1 MSRSYC
7 YVVTLKDNASDNY
20 THGIPDETDAPQVV
34 FTSLEEAKTAMHIVA
49 SKFETFIP
57 VAYGAAFPYESLTF
71 EQLLQKDA
79 FVVWLGYYNNGG
91 RVVSPMYWPTSDD
104 SSVVILFWITC
115 QFHHNLPDTIFA
127 FDSACL

>member
-79 FVVWLGYYNNGG
+79 FAPYGWG
-91 RVVSPMYWPTSDD
+91 
-104 SSVVILFWITC
+104 IITTEEESYRLC
-115 QFHHNLPDTIFA
+115 IGLLRMTLQ
-127 FDSACL
+127 